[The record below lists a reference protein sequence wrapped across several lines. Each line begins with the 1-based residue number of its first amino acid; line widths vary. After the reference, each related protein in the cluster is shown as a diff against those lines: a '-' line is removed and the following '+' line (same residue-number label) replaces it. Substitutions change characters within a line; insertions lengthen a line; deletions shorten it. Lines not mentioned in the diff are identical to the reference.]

1 MRKRIIPCLDI
12 RDGRVVK
19 GKKFQN
25 VQDVANPIDLAK
37 QYENDQADGLFL
49 LDISGK
55 DRMKFLQ
62 VVKDIADHT
71 TFPLYVGGGIRSI
84 EDIREVIDSGAKKTS
99 ITSAA
104 IDQPYLL
111 KEAVDI
117 FGGKHIILSIDAKQ
131 IAPNTWHAFTKG
143 GRQDSGLDAIEWAK
157 QGESLG
163 VSEILL
169 NSIDAD
175 GVKTGYDL
183 ALNKAVS
190 SAVNIPVIASGG
202 AGEFYHFRDVLNEGK
217 ASAALAASVFHY
229 NEIQITDLKEYLLNF
244 DITVEEI

>member
-1 MRKRIIPCLDI
+1 MRKRIIPCLDV

-37 QYENDQADGLFL
+37 QYENDQADCLFL
-49 LDISGK
+49 LDIGGQNRT
-55 DRMKFLQ
+55 DFLQ
-62 VVKDIADHT
+62 VVKDIASQT

-84 EDIREVIDSGAKKTS
+84 EDIGEVINSGAKKVS

-104 IDQPYLL
+104 IDQPSFL

-117 FGGKHIILSIDAKQ
+117 FGGERIILSIDAKQ
-131 IAPNTWHAFTKG
+131 ITPHTWHAFTQG
-143 GRQDSGLDAIEWAK
+143 GNQDAGLDAIEWSK
-157 QGESLG
+157 QGAAFG

-175 GVKTGYDL
+175 GIKKGYDL
-183 ALNKAVS
+183 SLNKAVS

-202 AGEFYHFRDVLNEGK
+202 AGELHHFRDVLNEGK

-244 DITVEEI
+244 DIAVEEI